1 MTAHAAGRRLVR
13 PILPAAF
20 CPLPF
25 PDRIDRV
32 LRRPLVDQNARRFAH
47 WVLAI
52 HLALLLAVV
61 AVVLLGSRAVYQSGR
76 EQAIV
81 QAQSRQSLLAGQ
93 TARGIESFYRSLL
106 SVLDLLK
113 GAEEVELAAAAAAEP
128 GRPPPAGPDPRSGV
142 LATFISRE
150 LWPHLQGRVTHLFA
164 IDRDPF
170 RVVRQ
175 FVEPGGLP
183 VSDIVAAEGR
193 WLESVDR
200 PTVSSF
206 VPVGGPAV
214 GGGPVSLLAV
224 PVDGPQRRL
233 LVAVVSARTVDAQF
247 LNDVNIQRTMRASLL
262 DERAVVMLSADQTS
276 IGMDVIRDG
285 LDPRL
290 RDAVRGHMAAGKPG
304 TELFEEDM
312 AVGDRVL
319 RSQVTS
325 LHPIDVADKR
335 WWLVIA
341 SGFTEIDQ
349 VVNTL
354 WRRLAFWATF
364 MIIAMTAILIST
376 SVQLIRGRS
385 RLESV
390 RREMIEKDLA
400 QARQIQL
407 AWLPGRRQR
416 RPAAADIEAVNQPAS
431 HISGDFYNWF
441 DLADGRTV
449 VTIGDVT
456 GHGMAAAFF
465 MATTQLLVRTTMQRV
480 ADPGRCLTEVNQ
492 LLCQQGY
499 SGQFVTIMVIV
510 LDPAN
515 GVMEIASAGQGGP
528 LVGRDDGSFE
538 TLPVQPQL
546 VLAVEEDL
554 DYPTER
560 YPLEGGACM
569 LLYTDGAT
577 DVLSPTGERFSLEA
591 LRRGLAGRFDTARS
605 LLDAA
610 VEAIDTFR
618 GGTEL
623 TDDLTLVA
631 VQVRPVPAAR
641 VEPPRPAGVGHGSD
655 GA

>member
-1 MTAHAAGRRLVR
+1 M
-13 PILPAAF
+13 LPRA
-20 CPLPF
+20 
-25 PDRIDRV
+25 
-32 LRRPLVDQNARRFAH
+32 LVDQNARRFAQ

-52 HLALLLAVV
+52 HLALLLIVV
-61 AVVLLGSRAVYQSGR
+61 AVVLLGSRAVYESGR

-81 QAQSRQSLLAGQ
+81 QAQNRQSLLAAQ

-113 GAEEVELAAAAAAEP
+113 GAEELELAAAAAGPP
-128 GRPPPAGPDPRSGV
+128 GSPPPAGPDPRSGV

-170 RVVRQ
+170 RIVRQ
-175 FVEPGGLP
+175 FAEPGALP

-200 PTVSSF
+200 ATVSSF
-206 VPVGGPAV
+206 VPVGGPAA
-214 GGGPVSLLAV
+214 GGPVSLIAV
-224 PVDGPQRRL
+224 PVEGPPRRL

-247 LNDVNIQRTMRASLL
+247 LNDVNIQRTMRATLL
-262 DERAVVMLSADQTS
+262 DDRAVVMLSADQTW
-276 IGMDVIRDG
+276 IGIDVIHDG

-290 RDAVRGHMAAGKPG
+290 RDAVRAHMAAGKPG

-325 LHPIDVADKR
+325 LHPIGVADKR

-341 SGFTEIDQ
+341 SGFTEIDA
-349 VVNTL
+349 VVNIL

-364 MIIAMTAILIST
+364 MIVAVGAILVST

-385 RLESV
+385 RLEGV
-390 RREMIEKDLA
+390 RREMIEKDLN

-407 AWLPGRRQR
+407 AWLPGARARP
-416 RPAAADIEAVNQPAS
+416 PAAADIEAVNQPAS

-441 DLADGRTV
+441 DLPDGRTV
-449 VTIGDVT
+449 VTVGDVT

-465 MATTQLLVRTTMQRV
+465 MATTQLLVRTIMRRV
-480 ADPGRCLTEVNQ
+480 HDPGQCLSEVNR
-492 LLCQQGY
+492 LLCQQSF
-499 SGQFVTIMVIV
+499 SGQFVTILVMV

-515 GVMEIASAGQGGP
+515 EVMEVASAGQGGP
-528 LVGRDDGSFE
+528 LVRRDDGSFE
-538 TLPVQPQL
+538 PLPVQPQL
-546 VLAVEEDL
+546 VLAVEDDL
-554 DYPTER
+554 EYPTER
-560 YPLEGGACM
+560 YPLAPGASM

-577 DVLSPTGERFSLEA
+577 DVQSPSGERFSLEA
-591 LRRGLAGRFDTARS
+591 LQRSLAGRFDSARS

-610 VEAIDTFR
+610 VEAIDAFR
-618 GGTEL
+618 GEAEL

-631 VQVRPVPAAR
+631 VQVRHVPAR
-641 VEPPRPAGVGHGSD
+641 VETPRPARVGHGSD